1 MVLFVSSELKRQF
14 MELLEKDVE
23 FRYAVAGYLGLSEI
37 IKRLDEHDRKFNEIL
52 AEIKALR
59 EDQKRLWENQNKLW
73 ENQNRLWEEI
83 KALIEG
89 QSKLWEEI
97 KNLREG
103 QNKIWEEVKS
113 LREGQSKLW
122 EEVKSLREGQN
133 KLWEETKALREG
145 QSRLWE
151 EVKSLREGQNK
162 LWGEVRGL
170 REVYVRLEGRVTGLE
185 KAVSTLARTIGV
197 TLNDFVASF
206 VEEMLRLS
214 GIPEEKIRVSAN
226 VRIAYGETIREVDI
240 FNSDPIVVGQVTTY
254 ISSIEEAKN
263 ELNKLLEDVR
273 FVEKI
278 TGRKVFMA
286 ILAIEN
292 TPEEVAKFLETE
304 CEKLNVKF
312 ISGRLIPKIPTY

>member
-59 EDQKRLWENQNKLW
+59 EDQKKLW
-73 ENQNRLWEEI
+73 EN
-83 KALIEG
+83 
-89 QSKLWEEI
+89 
-97 KNLREG
+97 
-103 QNKIWEEVKS
+103 
-113 LREGQSKLW
+113 
-122 EEVKSLREGQN
+122 
-133 KLWEETKALREG
+133 

-151 EVKSLREGQNK
+151 EVRGLSEGQNK

-214 GIPEEKIRVSAN
+214 GIPEEKINVSAN

-278 TGRKVFMA
+278 TGRKVEG
-286 ILAIEN
+286 IS
-292 TPEEVAKFLETE
+292 
-304 CEKLNVKF
+304 VKD
-312 ISGRLIPKIPTY
+312 SASP

>member
-83 KALIEG
+83 KAVIEG

-97 KNLREG
+97 KN
-103 QNKIWEEVKS
+103 

-214 GIPEEKIRVSAN
+214 GIPEEKINVSAN

-278 TGRKVFMA
+278 AGRKVFMA
-286 ILAIEN
+286 ILA
-292 TPEEVAKFLETE
+292 
-304 CEKLNVKF
+304 
-312 ISGRLIPKIPTY
+312 S